1 MYHNKNCRML
11 FSSTQNYV
19 KHRAMQKKQQSKT
32 KHLTNKPKKNHK
44 TKLNILKNKTNI
56 PLHLV

>member
-1 MYHNKNCRML
+1 ML

-19 KHRAMQKKQQSKT
+19 KHRAMQKTKKQKQNKA
-32 KHLTNKPKKNHK
+32 KQNIKQTNQKNQK